1 MNTETKSELPTE
13 LEATVDRLLQLP
25 PEQRLAIGERLI
37 ESVQVVIDDEAM
49 EIYKRRAQE
58 LRDGTV
64 QGIPV
69 DMAFEQAKQA
79 LRETRERSA
88 GHQS

>member
-1 MNTETKSELPTE
+1 MKTNTGGDLSAE
-13 LEATVDRLLQLP
+13 LEATIDRLLQLP

-64 QGIPV
+64 QGIPADEV
-69 DMAFEQAKQA
+69 MTEIRKMLDEEFP
-79 LRETRERSA
+79 LPS
-88 GHQS
+88 

>member
-1 MNTETKSELPTE
+1 MKTNTGGDLSAE
-13 LEATVDRLLQLP
+13 LEATIDRLLQLP
-25 PEQRLAIGERLI
+25 PDQRLAIGERLI

-64 QGIPV
+64 QGIPADEV
-69 DMAFEQAKQA
+69 MTEIRKMLDEEFP
-79 LRETRERSA
+79 LPS
-88 GHQS
+88 